1 MIFAYDEALLERACR
16 SLGMMLDYA
25 AYSLHTSPDTMM
37 DLFSAS
43 DAAARFE
50 RGDIRLICGMS
61 GIELAY
67 HVLERSGLSYERI
80 APRHTISLSAEY
92 WAGHALAYIQ
102 HQSCRSFDDIRREF
116 SIPDFIADYT
126 KQRTRFLADLPLDI
140 SEEERQE
147 AARQFGRN
155 YAKERG
161 DMFSAAY
168 YKKADDGAARGT
180 DPLAKK
186 KKKASGT
193 EPLAKIK
200 KTTTGSVPLAE
211 MRIKNGL
218 SQSQLAKA
226 SGIPLRT
233 IQQYEQRQKDL
244 SKARAESLLALA
256 RALHCDPSALL

>member
-43 DAAARFE
+43 DTAARFE

-67 HVLERSGLSYERI
+67 HVLERSGLSYERT

-155 YAKERG
+155 YAKEHAAE
-161 DMFSAAY
+161 FSTGNVKKVAA
-168 YKKADDGAARGT
+168 
-180 DPLAKK
+180 
-186 KKKASGT
+186 
-193 EPLAKIK
+193 
-200 KTTTGSVPLAE
+200 GSVPLAE

-256 RALHCDPSALL
+256 RALHCDPSSLLP

>member
-43 DAAARFE
+43 DTAARFE

-67 HVLERSGLSYERI
+67 HVLERSGLSYERT

-116 SIPDFIADYT
+116 SIPDFIADFT
-126 KQRTRFLADLPLDI
+126 KQRTGFLADLPLDI

-161 DMFSAAY
+161 DVFSAGNV
-168 YKKADDGAARGT
+168 KKAATGT
-180 DPLAKK
+180 D
-186 KKKASGT
+186 
-193 EPLAKIK
+193 PLAKIK
-200 KTTTGSVPLAE
+200 KTATGSVPLAE

>member
-43 DAAARFE
+43 DTAARFE

-67 HVLERSGLSYERI
+67 HVLERSGLSYERT

-155 YAKERG
+155 YAKEHG
-161 DMFSAAY
+161 DMFSTAY
-168 YKKADDGAARGT
+168 VKEAARGT
-180 DPLAKK
+180 DPLAKEK
-186 KKKASGT
+186 KTASGT
-193 EPLAKIK
+193 DPLAKIK
-200 KTTTGSVPLAE
+200 KTATGSVPLAE

-244 SKARAESLLALA
+244 SKARAGSLLALA
-256 RALHCDPSALL
+256 RALHCDPSSLLP

>member
-43 DAAARFE
+43 NAAARFE

-67 HVLERSGLSYERI
+67 HVLERSGLSYERT

-116 SIPDFIADYT
+116 SIPDFIADFT
-126 KQRTRFLADLPLDI
+126 KQRTGFLADLPLDI

-155 YAKERG
+155 YAKERAAE
-161 DMFSAAY
+161 FSTGNV
-168 YKKADDGAARGT
+168 KKVATGI
-180 DPLAKK
+180 DPLAKV
-186 KKKASGT
+186 
-193 EPLAKIK
+193 K
-200 KTTTGSVPLAE
+200 KTASGSVPLAE

-256 RALHCDPSALL
+256 RALHCDPSSLLP